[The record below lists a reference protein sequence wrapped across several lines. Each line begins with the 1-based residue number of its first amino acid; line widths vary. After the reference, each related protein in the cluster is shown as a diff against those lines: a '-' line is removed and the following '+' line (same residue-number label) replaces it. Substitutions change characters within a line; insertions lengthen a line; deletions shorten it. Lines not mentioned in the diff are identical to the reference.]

1 MPGNLPIWVKIRVQS
16 PDPRLPI
23 FDMESDPESPD
34 RSSDMLIGL
43 VFNKNNHYIYNDPE
57 LPLNFM
63 LKLMQENQKRNFLN
77 QNLFSDVCLTGIFKI
92 MSSKI
97 TEF

>member
-57 LPLNFM
+57 LPLLNFM
-63 LKLMQENQKRNFLN
+63 LKFHARKSKAKFPKSK
-77 QNLFSDVCLTGIFKI
+77 FIFGCMPDRDFQI
-92 MSSKI
+92 
-97 TEF
+97 

>member
-1 MPGNLPIWVKIRVQS
+1 
-16 PDPRLPI
+16 
-23 FDMESDPESPD
+23 MESDPESPD

-77 QNLFSDVCLTGIFKI
+77 QNLFSDVCLTGILK
-92 MSSKI
+92 MKSSKI
-97 TEF
+97 HYRV